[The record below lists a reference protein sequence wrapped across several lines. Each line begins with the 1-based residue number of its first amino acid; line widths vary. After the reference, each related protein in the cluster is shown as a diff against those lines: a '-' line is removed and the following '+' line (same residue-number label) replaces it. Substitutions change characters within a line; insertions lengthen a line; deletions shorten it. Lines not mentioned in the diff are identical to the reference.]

1 MKKAFRTLSLGEPGS
16 GSLCNLV
23 LFPGPVVLSTVR
35 FAGLWL
41 STPVLLTWPC
51 SREMRWVS
59 DLGTSVMHSASM
71 VTVLKACLR
80 TNFVPGDG
88 HSDSLS
94 WAYQGTMNTRG
105 MVDVSRHT
113 EEL

>member
-1 MKKAFRTLSLGEPGS
+1 
-16 GSLCNLV
+16 
-23 LFPGPVVLSTVR
+23 
-35 FAGLWL
+35 
-41 STPVLLTWPC
+41 
-51 SREMRWVS
+51 
-59 DLGTSVMHSASM
+59 MHSASM